1 MNQPPRRSIA
11 LAPLA
16 HLGAAAIAA
25 ALTFFPAAPAQ
36 AAGEFQTDI
45 GLGGQGSS
53 WRGDGS
59 GYGALKLGFR
69 FADVVAP
76 YFMFRF
82 GYANTDERFLTH
94 LSLGVQAW
102 LKTRSVRPYARF
114 GLVHQHEETW
124 SSVKAE
130 PFGTIF
136 GVGDGIRHRGGLEG
150 ALGADFPFAK
160 VKSWQFHFLLEAVLT
175 GFPDS
180 KGPPIYA
187 GATGGLGF
195 NYSL

>member
-1 MNQPPRRSIA
+1 MNHPLRRSIA
-11 LAPLA
+11 
-16 HLGAAAIAA
+16 AAAIMAVV
-25 ALTFFPAAPAQ
+25 LTIAPRTAK
-36 AAGEFQTDI
+36 AAGEFQADV

-59 GYGALKLGFR
+59 GFGALKLGFR

-76 YFMFRF
+76 YFLFRF
-82 GYANTDERFLTH
+82 GYANTDQRFLTH
-94 LSLGVQAW
+94 LSIGVQAW
-102 LKTRSVRPYARF
+102 LKIKTVRPYARLGF
-114 GLVHQHEETW
+114 VHQHEESW

-136 GVGDGIRHRGGLEG
+136 GVGDGIRHRGGFEG

-160 VKSWQFHFLLEAVLT
+160 VKSWQFHFLVEALIT
-175 GFPDS
+175 GFPDTG

-187 GATGGLGF
+187 GGTAGLGF